1 MSAGSSSVPRNS
13 YLLRTFLD
21 VDASAEIPYSR
32 LANMQASHKPH
43 ALRPGDGVRVLSLA
57 SPVQEDRLRKGCAE
71 IERLGY
77 TPKMEAPVARAG
89 GSFFADSAAN
99 RLRALKSALEDPG
112 TRAIFCSRG
121 GYGSNYLIEG
131 LDTVQAAPKIFL
143 GSSDI
148 TSIQTFLWQKFGWV
162 SFYGP
167 MVASNFDQGAGAE
180 HGYDQ
185 ASLMSALTATKE
197 GWTLDLQGER
207 LIGGSAR
214 GILLGGCLTLLET
227 TLGTPWEIDTNGAI
241 LVLED
246 RGMKPYQVDRALMHL
261 KQAGK
266 LRAVEGIVL
275 GDFPDCEGPAGDETV
290 RDVVRRILGDSRI
303 PIVWGARIG
312 HTSRPMLT
320 IPLGVLAELSS
331 EGKGTL
337 RILEP
342 ACSA

>member
-1 MSAGSSSVPRNS
+1 
-13 YLLRTFLD
+13 
-21 VDASAEIPYSR
+21 
-32 LANMQASHKPH
+32 MQPSHKPH
-43 ALRPGDGVRVLSLA
+43 ALRSGDVVRVLSLA
-57 SPVQEDRLRKGCAE
+57 SPVQEDRLRVGCAE
-71 IERLGY
+71 IKRLGY
-77 TPKMEAPVARAG
+77 TPVMEAPVARAD

-99 RLRALKSALEDPG
+99 RLRALRSALEESA

-121 GYGSNYLIEG
+121 GYGSNYLLDG
-131 LDTVQAAPKIFL
+131 LDALRAAPKILL

-148 TSIQTFLWQKFGWV
+148 TSLQVFLWQEFRWV

-167 MVASNFDQGAGAE
+167 MVASNFDRGAGAE
-180 HGYDQ
+180 HGYDH
-185 ASLMSALTATKE
+185 ASLVSALTATEE

-207 LIGGSAR
+207 VIPGVAR

-227 TLGTPWEIDTNGAI
+227 TLGTPWEIETNGAI

-266 LRAVEGIVL
+266 FRAVEGIVL

-290 RDVVRRILGDSRI
+290 RDAVRRVLGDSGI
-303 PIVWGARIG
+303 PIVWGAPIG

-342 ACSA
+342 ACTA